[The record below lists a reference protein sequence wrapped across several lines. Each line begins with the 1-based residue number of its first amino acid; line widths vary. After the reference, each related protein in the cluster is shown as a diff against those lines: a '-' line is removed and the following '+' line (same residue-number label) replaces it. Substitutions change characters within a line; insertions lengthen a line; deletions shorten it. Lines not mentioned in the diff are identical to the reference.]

1 MVKTLNIDGKKVKF
15 KASAAIPRL
24 YRMRFGRD
32 VLKDLAQLKTAYVKN
47 LTEEEQFSI
56 MDLEIF
62 ENIAYIMAKHAAP
75 DEISDA
81 VEDWL
86 DNFET
91 FSIYQVLDELLDLW
105 VQNESTQVE
114 SKKKLSQVAG
124 K

>member
-1 MVKTLNIDGKKVKF
+1 MTKTLNIDGKKVKF

-32 VLKDLAQLKTAYVKN
+32 VLKDLAQLKAAYVKN
-47 LTEEEQFSI
+47 LTEEEQLSI
-56 MDLEIF
+56 IDLEIS
-62 ENIAYIMAKHAAP
+62 NSI
-75 DEISDA
+75 
-81 VEDWL
+81 EDWL

-91 FSIYQVLDELLDLW
+91 FSIYQILEELLDLW